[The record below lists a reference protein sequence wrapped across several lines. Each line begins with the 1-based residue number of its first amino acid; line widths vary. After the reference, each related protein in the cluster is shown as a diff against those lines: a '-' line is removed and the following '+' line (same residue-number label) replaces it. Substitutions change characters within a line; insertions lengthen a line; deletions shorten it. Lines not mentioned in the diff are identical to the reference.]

1 MSPLSESA
9 QSELLTLCRN
19 SLQEFL
25 KRGRKQIEES
35 TSPELLER
43 RGVFITLHKHAELR
57 GCIGVPEPGSPL
69 FHAAQE
75 CALSAARSD
84 PRFSPITEAELPDI
98 KLEISVLSPLEAT
111 ENIDSIVIGV
121 HGLLL
126 NHQGRRGLLL
136 PQVPA
141 EHGWDREMFLE
152 QLCRKAHLPATAW
165 KEGAKIQR
173 FSAFVFGEK

>member
-9 QSELLTLCRN
+9 QSELITLCRN

-25 KRGRKQIEES
+25 RHGRKELKES
-35 TSPELLER
+35 TSPELVER
-43 RGVFITLHKHAELR
+43 RGVFVTLHKHGELR
-57 GCIGVPEPGSPL
+57 GCIGVPEPVSPL
-69 FHAAQE
+69 FQAAQE

-84 PRFSPITEAELPDI
+84 PRFSPITEAELSDVR
-98 KLEISVLSPLEAT
+98 LEISVLSPLEAT
-111 ENIDSIVIGV
+111 ESIDSIVIGV

-126 NHQGRRGLLL
+126 NHHGRRGLLL

>member
-19 SLQEFL
+19 SLEEFL
-25 KRGRKQIEES
+25 KHGTKHCRES

-43 RGVFITLHKHAELR
+43 RGVFVTLRTDGELR
-57 GCIGVPEPGSPL
+57 GCIGVPEPVSPL
-69 FHAAQE
+69 FQAAQE
-75 CALSAARSD
+75 CAMSAARFD
-84 PRFSPITEAELPDI
+84 PRFFPMTEAELPGV
-98 KLEISVLSPLEAT
+98 KVEISVLSPLEFM
-111 ENIDSIVIGV
+111 ESIDSIVIGV

-136 PQVPA
+136 PQVPV
-141 EHGWDREMFLE
+141 EHGWDREEFLE

-173 FSAFVFGEK
+173 FSAFVFGEE